1 MMTRA
6 AMITGLLVCAYVIYL
21 LLSAIAAMAQDTF
34 VPAGLKSSCE
44 FWSGETC
51 VARREVRR
59 VRPRIVVIPKTTYK
73 PYRVVPE
80 HLVPLRSREAEVR
93 GWRRE
98 WEARDRDRH
107 LRERFSYLRPGAR
120 CWPVKVKA
128 YSDEKV
134 ARDGKAE
141 AIRRWS
147 GMVRSELGE
156 LFMDYKNASDKSEN
170 CWQSST
176 GERLTDKV
184 TGGNERCMVEARPC
198 RAERIKEPDDE

>member
-1 MMTRA
+1 MKRA
-6 AMITGLLVCAYVIYL
+6 ALTIALLML
-21 LLSAIAAMAQDTF
+21 LAFTVQAQDTF

-59 VRPRIVVIPKTTYK
+59 VRPRIVVIPKTTYR

-80 HLVPLRSREAEVR
+80 HLVPLAPRREVEVR
-93 GWRRE
+93 GWKH
-98 WEARDRDRH
+98 RD
-107 LRERFSYLRPGAR
+107 SWLRPGSR

-134 ARDGKAE
+134 ARDGRAE

-156 LFMDYKNASDKSEN
+156 LFMDFRHAIEKSEQ

-176 GERLTDKV
+176 GERLTDKM

-198 RAERIKEPDDE
+198 RAEKTKDSDDE

>member
-1 MMTRA
+1 MLRTTMVTS
-6 AMITGLLVCAYVIYL
+6 LFVCALAFPV
-21 LLSAIAAMAQDTF
+21 MAQDTF
-34 VPAGLKSSCE
+34 VPLGLKSSCE
-44 FWSGETC
+44 FWSGDVC
-51 VARREVRR
+51 VARRDVRR
-59 VRPRIVVIPKTTYK
+59 HRPRIVVIPKTTYR

-80 HLVPLRSREAEVR
+80 HLVPLHKREAEVR

-107 LRERFSYLRPGAR
+107 LRDRERFSHLRAGAR
-120 CWPVKVKA
+120 CWPVKIKA

-134 ARDGKAE
+134 ARDGKTE

-156 LFMDYKNASDKSEN
+156 LFMDFKNAADKSEL

-198 RAERIKEPDDE
+198 RAERTKGSDDE

>member
-1 MMTRA
+1 MKRA
-6 AMITGLLVCAYVIYL
+6 ALSTVVGLLI
-21 LLSAIAAMAQDTF
+21 LSACEARAQDTF
-34 VPAGLKSSCE
+34 VPSGLKSSCE

-59 VRPRIVVIPKTTYK
+59 VRPRIVHVPVTR

-98 WEARDRDRH
+98 WEERDRDRH
-107 LRERFSYLRPGAR
+107 LRERFSHLRAGAR

-198 RAERIKEPDDE
+198 RAEKTKESDDE

>member
-1 MMTRA
+1 MTRTLILA
-6 AMITGLLVCAYVIYL
+6 AIAIV
-21 LLSAIAAMAQDTF
+21 LSACVVKAQDSY
-34 VPAGLKSSCE
+34 VPVGLKSSCE
-44 FWSGETC
+44 WWSGETC
-51 VARREVRR
+51 VRRRDR
-59 VRPRIVVIPKTTYK
+59 VRPRIVVVPKTTYT

-80 HLVPLRSREAEVR
+80 HLVPLHKREAEVR

-98 WEARDRDRH
+98 WDLRDRDRH
-107 LRERFSYLRPGAR
+107 LRERERFSHLRAGAR
-120 CWPVKVKA
+120 CWPVKIKA

-134 ARDGKAE
+134 ARDGKTE

-156 LFMDYKNASDKSEN
+156 LFMDFKNSVDRSEL

-176 GERLTDKV
+176 GERLTDKM

-198 RAERIKEPDDE
+198 RAEKIKEADDE